1 MSILSIY
8 EESHPGSRSKYLQ
21 AESLFP
27 SGVTHDNR
35 YATPFPLYM
44 THGNGSKKWDVDGN
58 EYIDYVCGHGALILG
73 HSHPEIVEAVNKQMS
88 LGTHLGACTDQEL
101 EWGSYIKRL
110 VPSVERIRFQSSGTE
125 ATMMAMRLARA
136 YTGKNIVIKLQD
148 HFHGWNDYAIS
159 DSQGPSAGVPS
170 SVWGSIKVLPAGDL
184 IALDEFL
191 NANDDVAAI
200 ILEPT
205 GAHYGQLMFD
215 VPNYL
220 EGVRNLTSS
229 YGVVFIMDE
238 VVTGF
243 RASAGGAQQKY
254 DITPDLTTCAKII
267 AGSLPGGA
275 VGGKAEIVDMISHTG
290 KFVRN
295 ASERVAHPGTFNA
308 NPLSAVAGAKCL
320 EIISRGEVNTLANN
334 MGNKLRD
341 GFNNVFSSLEISG
354 HSYGIGSMVHVVL
367 HDCDCDREIC
377 TGDHTRIKNTIAEE
391 KTIQLKRSLQ
401 NHGIDVMGR
410 NAFLVSSVHTEKD
423 IDTTLEAFESSLR
436 QCRNENLV

>member
-1 MSILSIY
+1 
-8 EESHPGSRSKYLQ
+8 
-21 AESLFP
+21 
-27 SGVTHDNR
+27 
-35 YATPFPLYM
+35 M

-254 DITPDLTTCAKII
+254 DITPDLTTFAKII